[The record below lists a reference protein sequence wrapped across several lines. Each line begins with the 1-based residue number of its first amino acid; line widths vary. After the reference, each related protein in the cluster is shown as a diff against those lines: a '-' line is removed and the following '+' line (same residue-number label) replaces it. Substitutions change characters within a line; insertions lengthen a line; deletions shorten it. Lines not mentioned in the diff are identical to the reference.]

1 MDKLLK
7 KCLTKDEYKIICMR
21 YGINGSNVYT
31 QKEIAK
37 EFEISRS
44 YVSRIETK
52 AIKKIRDYI
61 GENNVKF

>member
-1 MDKLLK
+1 
-7 KCLTKDEYKIICMR
+7 MR